1 MLVGQEVKK
10 EIDDFLKK
18 IVPVGDK
25 NKSSLI
31 IADVPCRCNPNP
43 SLCYAPSEV

>member
-1 MLVGQEVKK
+1 MGQEVKK
-10 EIDDFLKK
+10 EIDDFLQPKN
-18 IVPVGDK
+18 VPVGDK
-25 NKSSLI
+25 NKSSLF